1 MEQLIREAN
10 RLSEHGLHNEAEAML
25 RNALILNTDNR
36 NLNKAL
42 LLLLIE
48 VGNYEEAQKITEK
61 LKNLDLPSPPP
72 IVEENPAPIDRIA
85 VKPGQTSQTQDE
97 LDLDFK
103 YAESIEQKELQ
114 LSREA
119 DPGEISGLNLTPDQ
133 AAPVNDPPVERPIDV
148 STLAESVADYYDEA
162 GEEADEQVNE
172 EADLFTKEA
181 SRPKELDRAN
191 LEEEADSSLD
201 EEYALEISEELNG
214 REELSTITSRETR
227 EGRALQVAS
236 EICFEFDLD
245 SDFCDLLSSIFLH
258 YGWSATQRKLR
269 DLLEQ
274 EVELKE
280 LALAFEIRQ
289 LWASNIEFHERI
301 SYDGRDQRYITL
313 PWRLAVEFV
322 RIYHSYPQIEEI
334 EGYLED
340 IYVEWDRRSSLHRKF
355 NSFYAMVKDIIENC
369 DGPEPPAITEYMR

>member
-1 MEQLIREAN
+1 MDQLIREAN

-25 RNALILNTDNR
+25 RNALILNPEDR
-36 NLNKAL
+36 DLNKAL

-48 VGNYEEAQKITEK
+48 VGNYKEAQKITEK
-61 LKNLDLPSPPP
+61 LENLGLPLPPP
-72 IVEENPAPIDRIA
+72 RVEENSTHIDRIA
-85 VKPGQTSQTQDE
+85 VRPGRTSQTQDE

-119 DPGEISGLNLTPDQ
+119 DPGEISGLNLTLDQ
-133 AAPVNDPPVERPIDV
+133 AVPASDPPVERPIDV
-148 STLAESVADYYDEA
+148 SALAESVADYYDEA
-162 GEEADEQVNE
+162 GEEANEQANE
-172 EADLFTKEA
+172 EAVLFTTEA
-181 SRPKELDRAN
+181 SRSKELARAN
-191 LEEEADSSLD
+191 FEKEADSSFD

-214 REELSTITSRETR
+214 RKELSTITSRETR

-245 SDFCDLLSSIFLH
+245 NDYCDLLSSIFLH
-258 YGWSATQRKLR
+258 YGWSATKPRIR

-289 LWASNIEFHERI
+289 LWASNIEFHECI

-340 IYVEWDRRSSLHRKF
+340 IYVEWDRRPSLHRKF
-355 NSFYAMVKDIIENC
+355 NSFYAMVKDIIENS